1 MRGIK
6 LAALSFLFLALTAV
20 SSAQFLGPR
29 APDAFRD
36 KSMLHP
42 PAGSKVAIIVFE
54 DLGCPGCAAA
64 HPLELQAAAE
74 YHVPIVRY
82 DFPIPA
88 HIWTFNGAVCARYLQ
103 DKVDPKLA
111 DQYRTD
117 VFAAQRLINSKDDI
131 TQYSRRWMQQHGH
144 PMPFVLD
151 PTGSLAAE
159 VKADYNLGLRL
170 NLTNTPTIIV
180 VTSDKY
186 QLVCGTNALQDP
198 TRLFPILKAAIAQT
212 SELPKVQSR
221 PAARQQ
227 SPAPPRI

>member
-6 LAALSFLFLALTAV
+6 VVALTSILLTLSAV
-20 SSAQFLGPR
+20 SKAQFLGPP
-29 APDAFRD
+29 APDGFKD

-54 DLGCPGCAAA
+54 DLGCPSCAAA
-64 HPLELQAAAE
+64 HPLELKAAAE

-82 DFPIPA
+82 DFPIA
-88 HIWTFNGAVCARYLQ
+88 SHIWTFNGAVCARYLQ

-117 VFAAQRLINSKDDI
+117 VFAAQRLIENKDDI
-131 TQYSRRWMQQHGH
+131 AQFTRKWMQQHGH

-159 VKADYNLGLRL
+159 VKADYDLGRRL
-170 NLTNTPTIIV
+170 NIAYTPTIIV
-180 VTSDKY
+180 VTQNKY
-186 QLVCGTNALQDP
+186 QVVCGTETLRDA
-198 TRLFPILKAAIAQT
+198 TRLFPILKAAVAQT
-212 SELPKVQSR
+212 NETPKAQPKPVVR
-221 PAARQQ
+221 M
-227 SPAPPRI
+227 SPAHPRT

>member
-6 LAALSFLFLALTAV
+6 VAALSFLFLVLTAV

-111 DQYRTD
+111 DQYRTE
-117 VFAAQRLINSKDDI
+117 VFAAQRLINTKDDI
-131 TQYSRRWMQQHGH
+131 AQYTRRWMQQHGRQ
-144 PMPFVLD
+144 MPFVLD
-151 PTGSLAAE
+151 PNGSLAAE
-159 VKADYNLGLRL
+159 VKSDQNLGLKL
-170 NLTNTPTIIV
+170 NVTHTPTIIV
-180 VTSDKY
+180 VTTNNY
-186 QLVCGTNALQDP
+186 QLVCGTEALQDP
-198 TRLFPILKAAIAQT
+198 ARLFPILKAAVAQA
-212 SELPKVQSR
+212 SEVPKAPTK
-221 PAARQQ
+221 PASHKRNGVR
-227 SPAPPRI
+227 SSS